1 MGCLRRIRKR
11 LKKLQAGMSSRG
23 RATPTSAEKASAP
36 ASQHTTTPRTT
47 TTQTPAILATNSTPK
62 TATATEATNAKAPAA
77 TIARTQPTSLSTTNI
92 PKIGAPTPP
101 TPDTTGPRPSP
112 RFGAHTAWK
121 HFFHVMALGSAP
133 ATAHNRT
140 ASSSSQQQQ
149 QQPHQSRLGQQ
160 NQEEERGKQREPKQ
174 GGGTTAS
181 DETKPQ
187 SRSTADLSSTTT
199 AAAAEANDDSNNDD
213 DNPSI
218 FPTTTSD
225 LPFLKE
231 SIRKHLEAV
240 FSTLRGRAGDYI
252 LRERLQEFLIQTQG
266 GLKRP
271 LDKDIYTLGDFVYIW
286 LHDYSAALC
295 PPAKKDLSKPITNY
309 FISSSHNTYIR
320 LGNQL
325 NGEVSADA
333 YREVLEGDCRCVEI
347 DVWNGEGWS
356 AEARSRTPSR
366 SKSPHT
372 MTFPTP
378 SPRHRRQL
386 SSVSTLS
393 ASSIPAAAQS
403 LVEKIDQKWR
413 KFSNNV
419 RDHSRSPSRS
429 RNRSRGPSSNASASM
444 SQLHLGLPPASY
456 STTSLDNGFLD
467 PNDYGFSLRTVRSA
481 ESVTSRGRRSRSPSG
496 AAELQPQPPPQQQ
509 QERRIEP
516 EVTHAHTV
524 QGLGD
529 VGLARRIPLRDVC
542 RVIRE
547 SAFKTN
553 KLPVIIS
560 LEVHATGEQQDMI
573 VDIMREEWGD
583 HLLDMRLADCNPG
596 ERQPRL
602 DELLEKILVKV
613 KKPAVPPQP
622 GSARS
627 IGSGGGSISFNGS
640 SQLTVPILHE
650 DNDTGS
656 DEERL
661 MATATDVVVTTQNKS
676 NNSNIDVSQQLKR
689 QKTAIRQAL
698 GSLAIYT
705 HSEHFN
711 DFLSPEARSLSHIFS
726 IDEYKILR
734 LHQTKHRELFV
745 HNRGFFMRAYPHSTR
760 VSSTNLDPSL
770 YWRKG
775 VQMVALNWQRSH
787 VDEAMML
794 NSAMFDAE
802 QGWVLK
808 PQGYL
813 ASDTTIMQAQAGW
826 RRTLKRFC
834 ITILAGQ
841 LIPLPGEV
849 GSDSDS
855 SSSMSS
861 LSTVDSSSGFKP
873 FIKCELHVETPEERN
888 EKKAIK
894 SGLAQDGL
902 YKLVSKCSETENP
915 DWGLG
920 QVLEFPPIRDV
931 VEELTFVRLKVEDEG
946 LVKDKLAA
954 WACVRLDRLQPGYRF
969 IDLKDARGDPCAG
982 KLLVKIDKVV
992 Q

>member
-1 MGCLRRIRKR
+1 MALG
-11 LKKLQAGMSSRG
+11 
-23 RATPTSAEKASAP
+23 
-36 ASQHTTTPRTT
+36 
-47 TTQTPAILATNSTPK
+47 
-62 TATATEATNAKAPAA
+62 
-77 TIARTQPTSLSTTNI
+77 
-92 PKIGAPTPP
+92 GAPT
-101 TPDTTGPRPSP
+101 G
-112 RFGAHTAWK
+112 G
-121 HFFHVMALGSAP
+121 
-133 ATAHNRT
+133 HNR
-140 ASSSSQQQQ
+140 SPSFSGQQQESQQ
-149 QQPHQSRLGQQ
+149 SRPQQQ
-160 NQEEERGKQREPKQ
+160 NQKQEQQEQGKQQQSKQDGVGLGVNNTEAQ
-174 GGGTTAS
+174 GG
-181 DETKPQ
+181 
-187 SRSTADLSSTTT
+187 STADLSSTT
-199 AAAAEANDDSNNDD
+199 AAADADADD
-213 DNPSI
+213 DATPSI

-225 LPFLKE
+225 LPLLKE
-231 SIRKHLEAV
+231 SIRKHLETV
-240 FSTLRGRAGDYI
+240 FSSLRGRAGDYI

-266 GLKRP
+266 GLVRP

-286 LHDYSAALC
+286 LHDYSTALR
-295 PPAKKDLSKPITNY
+295 PPPKKDLTKPITNY

-366 SKSPHT
+366 SKSPQT
-372 MTFPTP
+372 MTFPIP
-378 SPRHRRQL
+378 SPKHRRQL
-386 SSVSTLS
+386 SSMSTLS

-403 LVEKIDQKWR
+403 LVEKMDQKWR
-413 KFSNNV
+413 KFSSNM

-429 RNRSRGPSSNASASM
+429 RSRSRDRRLSSNASM

-467 PNDYGFSLRTVRSA
+467 PNDIGFSLRTVRSA

-496 AAELQPQPPPQQQ
+496 TAAAELPPPQE
-509 QERRIEP
+509 ERRIEP

-560 LEVHATGEQQDMI
+560 LEVHATGEQQDMM
-573 VDIMREEWGD
+573 VDIMKEEWGD
-583 HLLDMRLADCNPG
+583 HLLDMRLVDCNPD

-602 DELLEKILVKV
+602 EELMEKILVKV
-613 KKPAVPPQP
+613 KRPAMPKHP
-622 GSARS
+622 GSART
-627 IGSGGGSISFNGS
+627 IGGGSISINNS
-640 SQLTVPILHE
+640 SQLTVPMLHE

-661 MATATDVVVTTQNKS
+661 AATAADITVATQTS
-676 NNSNIDVSQQLKR
+676 NDSNIDVSQQVKR

-705 HSEHFN
+705 HSEHFK
-711 DFLSPEARSLSHIFS
+711 DFLSPEARTLSHIFS

-808 PQGYL
+808 PPGYL
-813 ASDTTIMQAQAGW
+813 ARDTTIMQAQAG
-826 RRTLKRFC
+826 RRRALKRFS
-834 ITILAGQ
+834 ITVLAGQ
-841 LIPLPGEV
+841 LLPLPGEA

-861 LSTVDSSSGFKP
+861 LSTIDSSGDFKP

-920 QVLEFPPIRDV
+920 QVLEFPPISDV
-931 VEELTFVRLKVEDEG
+931 VEELTFVRYVPYYSVTMFCSLFFALLHLDFALAQGQTKRIVPALVSMIFFRYCFDQFLITRPEVAFTYSSHGAYHTIICYPFCFSLSKHHSVRFHSKKTKVT
-946 LVKDKLAA
+946 ASA
-954 WACVRLDRLQPGYRF
+954 RAPIHTHTRLHIALHSSSAYTRITSIYGCRPPTLSST
-969 IDLKDARGDPCAG
+969 
-982 KLLVKIDKVV
+982 
-992 Q
+992 